1 MIIYYWYHL
10 FFEGMIDCGENFDGY
25 EGVYQQ
31 FLNGFCG
38 NSSPLVKGCHKGH
51 LEIVVHG

>member
-1 MIIYYWYHL
+1 MIVY
-10 FFEGMIDCGENFDGY
+10 GENFDGY

-38 NSSPLVKGCHKGH
+38 NSSPPGERVPQKTFRNCGARMSTGQNFWSK
-51 LEIVVHG
+51 